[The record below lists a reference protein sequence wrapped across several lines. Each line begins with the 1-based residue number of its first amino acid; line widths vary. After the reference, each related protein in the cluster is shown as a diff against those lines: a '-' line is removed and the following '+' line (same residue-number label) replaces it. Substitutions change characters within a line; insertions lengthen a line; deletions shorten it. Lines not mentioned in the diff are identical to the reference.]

1 MTMNNLFTQSDV
13 SGILARIEKL
23 TLNSERQWGKMNVA
37 QMLAHCNVSIETPLG
52 VNFPKRMF
60 LGRIIGGFVKPKVL
74 GEQILDKNTP
84 TVKKYVVTNS
94 RDFETEKTKS
104 LGLIQQFFEGGIAK
118 CSTHPHAF
126 FGKLTPQ
133 EWAILQWKHY
143 DHHLR
148 QFGV

>member
-1 MTMNNLFTQSDV
+1 MKNLYNQSDV
-13 SGILARIEKL
+13 SGILARIEQL
-23 TLNSERQWGKMNVA
+23 TPNSERQWGTMNVA
-37 QMLAHCNVSIETPLG
+37 QMLAHCNISIGTPLG
-52 VNFPKRMF
+52 LNFPKRMF
-60 LGRIIGGFVKPKVL
+60 LGRIVGGFIKPKVL

-84 TVKKYVVTNS
+84 TVKNYEVTSSCN
-94 RDFETEKTKS
+94 FEAEKTKAVA
-104 LGLIQQFFEGGIAK
+104 LIQQFVEGGTAK

-126 FGKLTPQ
+126 FGKLTPE